1 MLLRE
6 TSEGLLPSR
15 LLVLPK
21 VEARPVPSDQV
32 RSGRGG
38 DYTGIQMSSR
48 EGSCQGPIKCTVTGG
63 LPLGRPAGLW
73 SALQPEAAEQSL

>member
-1 MLLRE
+1 MLLPE
-6 TSEGLLPSR
+6 TSKGLLPSR

-21 VEARPVPSDQV
+21 VEARPVHSGQV

-48 EGSCQGPIKCTVTGG
+48 EGTCQGPVKCRVTGG
-63 LPLGRPAGLW
+63 LPLSWPAGLW
-73 SALQPEAAEQSL
+73 SALQQEAAEQSL